1 MRRVFPVGRTRGHEL
16 CNELGDGGR
25 SSSRSGS
32 PRSRD
37 GVPFASGELNA
48 MADMGDRRSLDALA
62 GATRVVATTVGPYAR
77 YGLPLVAA
85 CARAGT
91 DYTDL
96 TGEVLF
102 VRDAIDRFHVEASNS
117 RARLVHACGFDSIPQ
132 P

>member
-1 MRRVFPVGRTRGHEL
+1 M
-16 CNELGDGGR
+16 
-25 SSSRSGS
+25 
-32 PRSRD
+32 
-37 GVPFASGELNA
+37 
-48 MADMGDRRSLDALA
+48 
-62 GATRVVATTVGPYAR
+62 VATTVGPYAR

-117 RARLVHACGFDSIPQ
+117 RAQLVHACGFDSIPQ